1 MEMPGSAL
9 HEQASFIYDDLRLR
23 SQPIAVKFLD
33 KAEFPEKTRR
43 PSQVLGKRVTI
54 CQGVTMARTY
64 GWSVGLGR
72 EDLICVPAMIA
83 FGFTPATDQKGVM
96 RKLLCNVTLS
106 SGMDTAGLETDSM
119 FILDKNPGKG
129 IYLAPLARSLMAP
142 DTIVIY
148 GNPAQIMRLIQ
159 AWVYVKGTRVSGNFG
174 GKIECTEYLIGPF
187 MEKTPRVAIPGNGDR
202 IFSMTQDDEL
212 AFAMPAQGLDILI
225 EGLQK
230 AGKALGARY
239 PVTFYQN
246 FQPEFPKY
254 YKELG
259 SELGI

>member
-1 MEMPGSAL
+1 MSENNL
-9 HEQASFIYDDLRLR
+9 QEQAQFIYENLRLR
-23 SQPIAVKFLD
+23 SQPIAVKFR
-33 KAEFPEKTRR
+33 ESTQFPEKTKR
-43 PSQVLGKRVTI
+43 PSEVLRKRITI
-54 CQGVTMARTY
+54 CQAVTMARTY
-64 GWSVGLGR
+64 GWAVGLGK

-83 FGFTPATDQKGVM
+83 FGFTPASDQKAVM

-106 SGMDTAGLETDSM
+106 KDMDTAKTESDSM
-119 FILDKNPGKG
+119 FVLDKAPDKG
-129 IYLAPLARSLMAP
+129 IYLAPLAKSAFEP
-142 DTIVIY
+142 DTITIY

-159 AWVYVKGTRVSGNFG
+159 AWVYMKGSRVTGNFG

-187 MEKTPRVAIPGNGDR
+187 KEDAPRVAIPGNGDR
-202 IFSMTQDDEL
+202 IFSMTQDDEM
-212 AFAMPAQGLDILI
+212 AFAMPGFGLGILV
-225 EGLQK
+225 EGLK
-230 AGKALGARY
+230 TAGRAIGARY

>member
-1 MEMPGSAL
+1 MEMPGSAQ
-9 HEQASFIYDDLRLR
+9 HEQANFIYDNLRLR
-23 SQPIAVKFLD
+23 SQPIGVKFLD
-33 KAEFPEKTRR
+33 NADFPEKTRR

-83 FGFTPATDQKGVM
+83 FGFTPAKDQKSVM
-96 RKLLCNVTLS
+96 CKLLCNVTLS
-106 SGMDTAGLETDSM
+106 MDMHTAAIETDSM
-119 FILDKNPGKG
+119 FILEKSPEKG
-129 IYLAPLARSLMAP
+129 IYLAPLARTSMVP

-148 GNPAQIMRLIQ
+148 GNPAQIMRLVQ
-159 AWVYVKGTRVSGNFG
+159 AWSYMKGTRVTGNFG

-187 MEKTPRVAIPGNGDR
+187 KEKAPRVAIPGNGDR

-212 AFAMPAQGLDILI
+212 AFAMPANDLDVLV

-230 AGKALGARY
+230 AGKALGAKY

-254 YKELG
+254 YRELG
-259 SELGI
+259 SELGV